1 MALVRVKRRAQ
12 DDPIDV
18 LLLACKKFKAA
29 EDSPVATVFKFA
41 ATVNEQEGDV
51 KALLNQAADAPKV
64 PLKYRQNDVS
74 TITKKLRAENKLF
87 SQNNR
92 LKVVNCF
99 RALDS
104 QLSDGALVEVDE
116 TKPLTVVDIES
127 TPSTREAPKGSSNSE
142 IPPTSEEQYVY
153 DLYYSQVGDF
163 DDLLLENVLSAHE
176 VDEKLFFGD
185 GAGSDNDSNVY
196 DDEDDSNDENNWR
209 NEYPDEEEADDESS
223 LGEEDMRLAMGMSNV
238 NINGEP
244 ESDLS
249 SDREDEALIY
259 GTDDRRGYYFH
270 AKSDSSGSDL
280 ASSESDFYASDS

>member
-29 EDSPVATVFKFA
+29 EESPVATVFKFA

-51 KALLNQAADAPKV
+51 KTLLNQAAGAPKV
-64 PLKYRQNDVS
+64 PLKFRQNEVTS
-74 TITKKLRAENKLF
+74 ITEKLRAENKLF

-104 QLSDGALVEVDE
+104 QLSEGAVVEADE

-127 TPSTREAPKGSSNSE
+127 APSTREAPKGSSNSE
-142 IPPTSEEQYVY
+142 LPPATEEQYVY
-153 DLYYSQVGDF
+153 DLYYSQFGDF
-163 DDLLLENVLSAHE
+163 DDLLLENLLSAHE

-185 GAGSDNDSNVY
+185 PAGSDNDSNVY

-223 LGEEDMRLAMGMSNV
+223 CSIDEENMRLAMKMSKV

-249 SDREDEALIY
+249 CDSEDEALIY
-259 GTDDRRGYYFH
+259 GDDDRKGYYFH
-270 AKSDSSGSDL
+270 TTSDSDSDCW
-280 ASSESDFYASDS
+280 